1 MNHMVAARPS
11 TRRLLD
17 GVAVGLHRLVHPT
30 HWLIC
35 AQVPGDRSLLPPPAV
50 ALPPP
55 LSDDPPRLAPPAA
68 HQALVAATP
77 DPLLDEAAALRD
89 ENADL
94 RRQLLAM
101 RRLLRTTSE
110 LFLASQASATDE
122 LPLALDEPEE
132 DSA

>member
-1 MNHMVAARPS
+1 MVAARPS

-17 GVAVGLHRLVHPT
+17 GVAVGLSTAWFVHPT
-30 HWLIC
+30 HSSIC

-77 DPLLDEAAALRD
+77 DPLLDENALRE

-110 LFLASQASATDE
+110 LFLASQASASDTPRSFSPSSSPPGDG
-122 LPLALDEPEE
+122 
-132 DSA
+132 